1 MQCSHVVQHNMT
13 SGSRGRINVP
23 TRETQNQ
30 MGGNVQHGRLG
41 QNPHK
46 LCNVIPSLQ
55 VNL

>member
-1 MQCSHVVQHNMT
+1 MQ
-13 SGSRGRINVP
+13 SRGTAWHDKWPTWEINVL

-30 MGGNVQHGRLG
+30 MGGNFQHGRLG